1 MIKKKGKNMVYMLT
15 VEYDPDTEEI
25 EYIAEELI
33 DDTDIETHIRG
44 KLDMEKQGW
53 DVDILEFMR
62 EHYTSGK
69 S

>member
-62 EHYTSGK
+62 EHYLSGEA
-69 S
+69 